1 METFKKLKSGNWN
14 LVKYDYT
21 DELGKRHYKSFTA
34 PTKAEI
40 RRMVAKWTDTRTK
53 RPASV
58 LVLSEAFSGYFELK
72 RSVLSPS
79 TLRGYEG
86 IKKNY
91 IDPHNIGRLPV
102 NKLNNQI
109 IQAWVSWLAAQHSPK
124 TTRNAYGLLSA
135 VLGVYAPDMRL
146 AITLP
151 QKEKQ
156 PIRCPNESEIQAV
169 LSEIRAAK
177 DRNLEISVLLGAF
190 VPARRSEIA
199 ALTYADIEGNVININ
214 KAMVHSANNE
224 WITKTTKT
232 TESTRSVEVPAF
244 VVDLIGKGKPE
255 ERIVP
260 VTPNYITDK
269 FRDYVQA
276 SGVQPFRFHDLRHYG
291 ASILLTVMSSRYVQD
306 RGGWSSPY
314 TMNRVYNNI
323 IDLEKARQT
332 KKALEMFNQFNV
344 NL

>member
-58 LVLSEAFSGYFELK
+58 LVLSAAFEGYFELK

-109 IQAWVSWLAAQHSPK
+109 IQAWVSWIAAQHSPK
-124 TTRNAYGLLSA
+124 TTRNAYGLLTA
-135 VLGVYAPDMRL
+135 VLDVYAPEMRL

-151 QKEKQ
+151 QKEKKAV
-156 PIRCPNESEIQAV
+156 RCPNESEIQAV
-169 LSEIRAAK
+169 LNEIRAAN
-177 DRNLEISVLLGAF
+177 DRKIEIAVLLGAF

-224 WITKTTKT
+224 WITKATKT
-232 TESTRSVEVPAF
+232 TDSTRSVEVPAF
-244 VVDLIGKGKPE
+244 VTDLIGTGNPA

-260 VTPNYITDK
+260 LTPDYITNK
-269 FRDYVQA
+269 FHDYVMA
-276 SGVQPFRFHDLRHYG
+276 SGVKPFRFHDLRHYG
-291 ASILLTVMSSRYVQD
+291 ASILLTIMSSRYVQD

>member
-58 LVLSEAFSGYFELK
+58 LVLSEAFKGYFELK

-124 TTRNAYGLLSA
+124 TTRNAYGLLTA
-135 VLGVYAPDMRL
+135 VLDVYAPETRL

-151 QKEKQ
+151 QKAKQ
-156 PIRCPNESEIQAV
+156 PFRCPNECEIQAV
-169 LSEIRAAK
+169 LSKIRAAN
-177 DRNLEISVLLGAF
+177 DRKIEIAALLGAF

-199 ALTYADIEGNVININ
+199 ALTYADIEGNVVNIN
-214 KAMVHSANNE
+214 KAMVRNSNNE
-224 WITKTTKT
+224 WVIKTTKT
-232 TESTRSVEVPAF
+232 TDSTRSVEVPAF
-244 VVDLIGKGKPE
+244 VVDLIGTGKPE
-255 ERIVP
+255 DRIVP
-260 VTPNYITDK
+260 LTPDYITNK
-269 FRDYVQA
+269 FHAYVIA
-276 SGVQPFRFHDLRHYG
+276 SGVNPFCLHDLRHYG
-291 ASILLTVMSSRYVQD
+291 ASILLTIMSSRYVQD

-332 KKALEMFNQFNV
+332 KKALEMLNQFNV
-344 NL
+344 NF

>member
-58 LVLSEAFSGYFELK
+58 LVVSEAFSGYFELK

-109 IQAWVSWLAAQHSPK
+109 IQAWVSWLAAKHSPK
-124 TTRNAYGLLSA
+124 TTRNAYGLLTA
-135 VLGVYAPDMRL
+135 VLDVYAPEMRL

-151 QKEKQ
+151 QKAKQ
-156 PIRCPNESEIQAV
+156 PFRCPNECEIQAV
-169 LSEIRAAK
+169 ISKIRAAN
-177 DRNLEISVLLGAF
+177 DRKIEIAALLGAF

-199 ALTYADIEGNVININ
+199 ALTYADIEGNVVNIN
-214 KAMVHSANNE
+214 KAMVRNSNNE
-224 WITKTTKT
+224 WVIKSTKTTD
-232 TESTRSVEVPAF
+232 STRSVEVPAF
-244 VVDLIGKGKPE
+244 VVDLIGTGKPE
-255 ERIVP
+255 DRIVP
-260 VTPNYITDK
+260 LTPDYITNK
-269 FRDYVQA
+269 FHAYVIA
-276 SGVQPFRFHDLRHYG
+276 SGVNPFCLHDLRHYG
-291 ASILLTVMSSRYVQD
+291 ASILLTIMSSRYVQD

-314 TMNRVYNNI
+314 TMNRVYNNV

-332 KKALEMFNQFNV
+332 KKALEMLNQFNV